1 MSDLTKPPI
10 LDDTGQT
17 IKTKLT
23 AILQALQN
31 AGNVFIPKT
40 QKGAASGVAELDS
53 NGKVP
58 TGQIPTLSQ
67 YMVKGTDY
75 VTAGLQSGE
84 TLGDRTTVEGFNN
97 KGRGTYNHVEGSNN
111 GDNTGS
117 HNVHVEGEDNAIG
130 GSGQYGLHIEG
141 KGNDGHYAANYAHIG
156 GKYANVDS
164 LNGADWAYLVGN
176 GTADNS
182 RSNAFGVT
190 WNGDAIAGRSNGLSN
205 SNKLATGADV
215 VSYLNSNLVNDSTV
229 TSPQNQYSSVALA
242 KVYKIYDKI
251 AIISFKGVLNSSLA
265 GRNALLFTLPSGY
278 RPSTVKSASCY
289 TAYNDVAGFYNMA
302 INTDGT
308 VTTNIGSGTVTGTIC
323 FEAAVY
329 LL

>member
-1 MSDLTKPPI
+1 MSNLTKPPI
-10 LDDTGQT
+10 LDETGQT

-40 QKGAASGVAELDS
+40 QKGAANGVAELDS

-84 TLGDRTTVEGFNN
+84 TVGDNTTVEGFNN
-97 KGRGTYNHVEGSNN
+97 KGRGDYNHIEGSNN
-111 GDNTGS
+111 GDNLAS
-117 HNVHVEGEDNAIG
+117 RNVHIEGEDNAIG

-164 LNGADWAYLVGN
+164 INGADWAYLVGN

-190 WNGDAIAGRSNGLSN
+190 WDGDAIAGRSNGLGN
-205 SNKLATGADV
+205 NRKLVTGADV
-215 VSYLNSNLVNDSTV
+215 ISYLNSNLNNYGLGYYANATKLYDVIQNAKINKPFFFIGFAITEVNTLMGSSTNLYFFGV
-229 TSPQNQYSSVALA
+229 SW
-242 KVYKIYDKI
+242 
-251 AIISFKGVLNSSLA
+251 IS
-265 GRNALLFTLPSGY
+265 
-278 RPSTVKSASCY
+278 SAS
-289 TAYNDVAGFYNMA
+289 
-302 INTDGT
+302 
-308 VTTNIGSGTVTGTIC
+308 SSPRTIC
-323 FEAAVY
+323 FFPDVPSKAIAAFVTTPSTGNSVVTWT
-329 LL
+329 LSS